1 MISVLEDWDSR
12 CGDVLGELEERV
24 RDVRKKAAEQRR
36 RELEN
41 EKAVERAMGEDG
53 GKGKAGGKRGA
64 RDEENGMEGGGDMM
78 DCDEGVGR
86 GRPRNAKRGGRFAGI
101 GKKLG

>member
-12 CGDVLGELEERV
+12 CGDVLKELEERV
-24 RDVRKKAAEQRR
+24 RDVRKNAAEQRR
-36 RELEN
+36 RELDN
-41 EKAVERAMGEDG
+41 EKAVEKAMGEDW

-64 RDEENGMEGGGDMM
+64 RDEENGIEGGGDLM
-78 DCDEGVGR
+78 DVDDRAGR
-86 GRPRNAKRGGRFAGI
+86 ERPRNAKRGGRFAGI